1 MDDGSIT
8 LLVALVILIAFSAFF
23 SASETAFSSLN
34 QIRLKSRAE
43 EGDTSAARVLA
54 MAEKYDK
61 LLSSILIGNNIVN
74 IAAASIGTVLF
85 TKWLGEERGATA
97 STIVL
102 TIVVLIFGEV
112 TPKTLAKE
120 MPETIATAVSPVLNL
135 LLTLFTPL
143 TWLFS
148 QWKKL
153 LGHFVHSSESDTIT
167 EGELI
172 TMVSEAESDGE
183 LTDRESQLIRSA
195 IEFDDVEV
203 EEILTP
209 RVDVVAVEDDIPLE
223 ELAQTFAESGYSRL
237 PVYHGTI
244 DNIIGVVH
252 EKDFYIARLKKAT
265 KIDDLVVPTLYTTGS
280 TQISQLLRTLR
291 EQHHHLAVVVD
302 EYGGT
307 EGIITLEDILEE
319 LVGEIW
325 DEHDEVTEDF
335 RKQSDGSWLVS
346 GSASVDDLYEE
357 LDLPEEEDIDS
368 NTVNGLVQEKT
379 CHLPKVGD
387 RFTLGEY
394 DGVVTRT
401 AKRRVTE
408 VRLTPAAPAED
419 AEKDDE
425 KDKRFSRIAQRG
437 ESR

>member
-1 MDDGSIT
+1 MT
-8 LLVALVILIAFSAFF
+8 LWVALVILVGFSAFF

-43 EGDTSAARVLA
+43 DGDSSAARVLA
-54 MAEKYDK
+54 MAEQYDK
-61 LLSSILIGNNIVN
+61 LLSTILIGNNIVN
-74 IAAASIGTVLF
+74 IAAASIGTILF
-85 TKWLGEERGATA
+85 TQMLGAERGATM

-102 TIVVLIFGEV
+102 TIIVLIFGEV
-112 TPKTLAKE
+112 TPKSLAKE
-120 MPETIATAVSPVLNL
+120 MPEKVATAVSPFLVVLMAL
-135 LLTLFTPL
+135 MTPL
-143 TWLFS
+143 TWLFT

-153 LGHFVHSSESDTIT
+153 LGHFVHSGEADTIT
-167 EGELI
+167 EGELM
-172 TMVSEAESDGE
+172 TMVSEAENDGE
-183 LTDRESQLIRSA
+183 LTDRESELIRSA

-280 TQISQLLRTLR
+280 TQISQ
-291 EQHHHLAVVVD
+291 
-302 EYGGT
+302 
-307 EGIITLEDILEE
+307 
-319 LVGEIW
+319 
-325 DEHDEVTEDF
+325 
-335 RKQSDGSWLVS
+335 QSDGSWLVS

-425 KDKRFSRIAQRG
+425 KEKRFSRLAQRG